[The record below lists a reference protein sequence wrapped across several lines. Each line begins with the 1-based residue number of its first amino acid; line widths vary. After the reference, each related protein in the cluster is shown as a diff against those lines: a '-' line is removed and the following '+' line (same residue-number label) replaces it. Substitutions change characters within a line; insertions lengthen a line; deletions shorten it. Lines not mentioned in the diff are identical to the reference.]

1 MSIPAL
7 LFLLSSFPASIPLAA
22 NAVQDGRATDCPP
35 CEEASARAADGDTM
49 GAIALLQEATTE
61 DPGPEVWGELGLLLT
76 RMAPSLESDFT
87 PRQEA
92 RNALERALDAEPDNP
107 RWLYAYGLLLRKQG
121 VRVDARRVFDR
132 ALSASAD
139 GKGSLDSTEL
149 ANIYAEQGRILEER
163 VLDFRGLIT
172 LSDRVPVATPDCIGL
187 GAFCL
192 NFSNPRRFHDLLLSA
207 PTADDVA
214 GDDRERMRIAFER
227 AFDLDPSLPLA
238 ARGWLGELARQEDWT
253 RFTEAARR
261 HVEASG
267 GTGWSRIFLGAGFH
281 RLGRPEAADSQF
293 QQALEQ
299 LPPDERSVLED
310 ISQVVTSEVEQRYR
324 EMEAV
329 EREPARNHFWTL
341 SDPLY
346 LTDANERF
354 LEHLTRTALA
364 ELWFGVPAKDQRGYE
379 TERGVVLIRYGTPR
393 TIRQVVRSQ
402 EAVKSLDIDERG
414 RGGGSRLPTTAFG
427 GRWILW
433 TYSDATPSFVFEKHL
448 TSRHAPHALRSASMF
463 FAQDLRERQPSR
475 FELENFETVPHQI
488 ARFKGEESEV
498 EAEVHAALPTDS
510 AEPAASAG
518 LFFLPQSAGADV
530 TRLTTELALADTV
543 KVATFRAPLA
553 PGSYPFS
560 VEAAADDGSVR
571 AASRG
576 TIEAVPF
583 SADRLSLSD
592 VLLARA
598 IEPRTADAQVRNRRD
613 LVIRPAADLTV
624 RRGEPVALYFEIY
637 GLAFSDAGEEDGDTV
652 DSPELVGS
660 YSVRLEVS
668 DAEERNVLARVLAG
682 IEELIGGE
690 PQDGAIEWERTL
702 YVTTDRIPEWLELS
716 LADREPGSYRAQL
729 TVTDL
734 QSGKAATSER
744 EFQVV
749 EH

>member
-1 MSIPAL
+1 MTIPT
-7 LFLLSSFPASIPLAA
+7 FLLLLTLPVVQSAPRAAAPL
-22 NAVQDGRATDCPP
+22 QDGPAADCPP
-35 CEEASARAADGDTM
+35 CEEASARAADGDTA
-49 GAIALLQEATTE
+49 GAIALLQEATAE
-61 DPGPEVWGELGLLLT
+61 DAPAEAWGELGLLLT
-76 RMAPSLESDFT
+76 RMAPALASDFT
-87 PRQEA
+87 PRQKA
-92 RNALERALDAEPDNP
+92 RNALERALDAQPDNP

-132 ALSASAD
+132 ALSASAN
-139 GKGSLDSTEL
+139 GKGTLDSTVL
-149 ANIYAEQGRILEER
+149 ANIYAEQGRILEEH

-172 LSDRVPVATPDCIGL
+172 GSDRVPVATPDCIGL

-192 NFSNPRRFHDLLLSA
+192 NFRNPRRFHDLLLSA

-238 ARGWLGELARQEDWT
+238 ARGWLGELARQQDWT
-253 RFTEAARR
+253 RFSEGARR

-293 QQALEQ
+293 RQALEQ
-299 LPPDERSVLED
+299 LPPADRSILED
-310 ISQVVTSEVEQRYR
+310 ISQVVTSEVEERYR
-324 EMEAV
+324 EMEATD
-329 EREPARNHFWTL
+329 REPARNHFWTL

-346 LTDANERF
+346 LTDTNERF

-364 ELWFGVPAKDQRGYE
+364 ELWFGVPAKDLRGYQ

-402 EAVKSLDIDERG
+402 EAVRSLDFDTG
-414 RGGGSRLPTTAFG
+414 GGGSRLPKTAFG

-433 TYSDATPSFVFEKHL
+433 TYSDDSPSFIFEKHL
-448 TSRHAPHALRSASMF
+448 TSRHAPHALRSRSMF

-475 FELENFETVPHQI
+475 FELENFETLPHQI
-488 ARFKGEESEV
+488 ARFKGDESEV
-498 EAEVHAALPTDS
+498 EAEIHAAMPTDS
-510 AEPAASAG
+510 TEPAARAG
-518 LFFLPQSAGADV
+518 LFFLPQSTGAEV
-530 TRLTTELALADTV
+530 TRLTTELTLADTV

-560 VEAAADDGSVR
+560 IEAAADDGSVR

-576 TIEAVPF
+576 TIEAEPF

-592 VLLARA
+592 VLLARG
-598 IEPRTADAQVRNRRD
+598 IQPRTTDGQVQSRRD

-624 RRGEPVALYFEIY
+624 RQGEPVALYFEIY
-637 GLAFSDAGEEDGDTV
+637 GLAFSDAGEEDVDTV
-652 DSPELVGS
+652 DTPDLVGS
-660 YSVRLEVS
+660 YTVRLEVS
-668 DAEERNVLARVLAG
+668 DARERNVLARVLAG
-682 IEELIGGE
+682 IEEFIGGE
-690 PQDGAIEWERTL
+690 PPDGAIEWERTL
-702 YVTTDRIPEWLELS
+702 YGATDRVPEWLEIS
-716 LADREPGSYRAQL
+716 LADREPGSYRVQV

-734 QSGKAATSER
+734 QGEEVATIER
-744 EFQVV
+744 EFEVV
-749 EH
+749 AD